1 MQIRALAQIK
11 YVNQG
16 YLVSKFFV
24 QASPVWTLSPHC
36 KVEINLLSAM
46 WTSCTTGEMKHLL
59 YTVRSMHYKLKTN
72 DFFFEKKINT
82 MQATKHMYTVYHVK
96 EVPVTS
102 HWPRVLGVQIAY
114 M

>member
-1 MQIRALAQIK
+1 
-11 YVNQG
+11 
-16 YLVSKFFV
+16 
-24 QASPVWTLSPHC
+24 
-36 KVEINLLSAM
+36 
-46 WTSCTTGEMKHLL
+46 
-59 YTVRSMHYKLKTN
+59 MHYKLKTN

-114 M
+114 NVTNAKEIYITHMLKSR